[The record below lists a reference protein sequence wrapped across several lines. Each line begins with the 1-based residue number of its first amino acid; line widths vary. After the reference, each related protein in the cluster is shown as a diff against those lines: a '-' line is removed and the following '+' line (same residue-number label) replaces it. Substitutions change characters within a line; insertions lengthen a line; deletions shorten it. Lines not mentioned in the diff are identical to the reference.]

1 MTTWVLLRGLTREAA
16 HWGGFPALLAQA
28 MPSSHIVA
36 IDLPG
41 AGSLWREP
49 CPPQVEAMVESCRRQ
64 LHEKALRPPYALLGL
79 SLGGMVAAAWA
90 SAWLGELSACVLI
103 NTSMRPFSPAH
114 HRLRPSRLPTLLRLL
129 ATRDAQ
135 FAEQT
140 VLQLTSNLPQQHAGV
155 VESWTAIRQLR
166 PVSAANALRQLLA
179 AVRYRHPGPW
189 PSLPLLVVSSAR
201 DALVDAS
208 CSRQL
213 ALRWSV
219 AQISHPQ
226 AGHDLPLDA
235 GPWLAAQIAD
245 WSGRILAA
253 DTQARP
259 PAP

>member
-1 MTTWVLLRGLTREAA
+1 
-16 HWGGFPALLAQA
+16 
-28 MPSSHIVA
+28 
-36 IDLPG
+36 
-41 AGSLWREP
+41 
-49 CPPQVEAMVESCRRQ
+49 
-64 LHEKALRPPYALLGL
+64 LLGL

-90 SAWLGELSACVLI
+90 SAWPGELAACVLV
-103 NTSMRPFSPAH
+103 NTSMQPFSPAH

-129 ATRDAQ
+129 APGDARS
-135 FAEQT
+135 AEQA
-140 VLQLTSNLPQQHAGV
+140 VLHLTSNFPQQHAAV
-155 VESWTAIRQLR
+155 IESWTAIRQLR

-189 PSLPLLVVSSAR
+189 PSLPLLVVSSTR

-213 ALRWSV
+213 ALRWSA
-219 AQISHPQ
+219 AQINHPL

-235 GPWLAAQIAD
+235 GPWLAARIAE
-245 WSGRILAA
+245 WSARILAA